1 MARTQKYTEELL
13 LEAVVKYAETER
25 GKIKATEL
33 ADWAGAN
40 ITGLEGVRDYHFM
53 RPAREKNP
61 QTGAVIVRQKSCTV
75 RMDEI
80 NKARSLTAQISRNAL
95 LKASTIEEFMNQP
108 GFIQRRQIA
117 ETRETVD
124 RLASRNENLSRANEA
139 LRAENK
145 GFHEKLETL
154 TETTRRLQDTQRRL
168 MKQVTYLMKAA
179 DEKARKTALAE
190 MGLTDGSVDLD
201 VYTRNLGQEIGSVM
215 DLRKVL
221 GRFLLEEANPA
232 RKATSESADSKTLA
246 EEVLSGID
254 FSGGKG
260 ETD

>member
-33 ADWAGAN
+33 AEWAGAN
-40 ITGLEGVRDYHFM
+40 ISGLEGVRDYHFM

-61 QTGAVIVRQKSCTV
+61 QTGAVTVRQKSCTA

-80 NKARSLTAQISRNAL
+80 NRARSLTAQISRNTL

-117 ETRETVD
+117 ETRETVG
-124 RLASRNENLSRANEA
+124 RLAAKNESLSRANEA

-145 GFHEKLETL
+145 SFRKGMEQL
-154 TETTRRLQDTQRRL
+154 TEDIRRLQDTQGRL
-168 MKQVTYLMKAA
+168 TKQVMYLMKAA
-179 DEKARKTALAE
+179 DEKSRKEALAD
-190 MGLTDGSVDLD
+190 MGLSDRSVDLD
-201 VYTRNLGQEIGSVM
+201 VYTRSLEQEIVSVM

-221 GRFLLEEANPA
+221 GKFLLEEANPA
-232 RKATSESADSKTLA
+232 VPGAESDSDKTMA
-246 EEVLSGID
+246 EEVLLGID
-254 FSGGKG
+254 FSGGKDG
-260 ETD
+260 ED

>member
-25 GKIKATEL
+25 GKLKATEL
-33 ADWAGAN
+33 AEWAGAN

-53 RPAREKNP
+53 RPVREKDP
-61 QTGAVIVRQKSCTV
+61 QTGAVTVRRKPCTV

-80 NKARSLTAQISRNAL
+80 NRARSLTAQISRNAL

-117 ETRETVD
+117 ETRETVG
-124 RLASRNENLSRANEA
+124 RLAAKNESLSRANEA

-145 GFHEKLETL
+145 SFRKGMEQL
-154 TETTRRLQDTQRRL
+154 TEDIRRLQDTQGRL
-168 MKQVTYLMKAA
+168 TKQVMYLMKAA
-179 DEKARKTALAE
+179 DEKSRKEALAD
-190 MGLTDGSVDLD
+190 MGLSDRSVDLD
-201 VYTRNLGQEIGSVM
+201 VYTRSLEQEIVSVM

-221 GRFLLEEANPA
+221 GKFLLEEANPA
-232 RKATSESADSKTLA
+232 VPGAESDSDKTMA

-254 FSGGKG
+254 FSGGKDV
-260 ETD
+260 ED

>member
-61 QTGAVIVRQKSCTV
+61 QTGAVTVRQKSCTA

-80 NKARSLTAQISRNAL
+80 NRARSLTAQISRNTL

-117 ETRETVD
+117 ETRETVG
-124 RLASRNENLSRANEA
+124 RLAAKNESLSRANEA

-145 GFHEKLETL
+145 SFRKGMEQL
-154 TETTRRLQDTQRRL
+154 TEDIRRLQDTQGRL
-168 MKQVTYLMKAA
+168 TKQVMYLMKAA
-179 DEKARKTALAE
+179 DEKSRKEALAD
-190 MGLTDGSVDLD
+190 MGLSDRSVDLD
-201 VYTRNLGQEIGSVM
+201 VYTRSLEQEIVSVM

-221 GRFLLEEANPA
+221 GKFLLEEANPA
-232 RKATSESADSKTLA
+232 VPGAESDSDKTMA

-254 FSGGKG
+254 FSGGKDG
-260 ETD
+260 ED

>member
-13 LEAVVKYAETER
+13 LEAVVKYAETKR

-33 ADWAGAN
+33 AEWAGAN
-40 ITGLEGVRDYHFM
+40 ISGLEGVRDYHFM

-61 QTGAVIVRQKSCTV
+61 QTGAVTVRQKSCTA

-80 NKARSLTAQISRNAL
+80 NRARSLTAQISRNTL

-117 ETRETVD
+117 ETRETVG
-124 RLASRNENLSRANEA
+124 RLAAKNESLSRANEA

-145 GFHEKLETL
+145 SLRKGMEQL
-154 TETTRRLQDTQRRL
+154 TEDIRRLQDTQGRL
-168 MKQVTYLMKAA
+168 TKKVMYLMKAA
-179 DEKARKTALAE
+179 DEKSRKAALE
-190 MGLTDGSVDLD
+190 DMGLSDRSVDLD
-201 VYTRNLGQEIGSVM
+201 VYTRSLEQEIVSVM

-221 GRFLLEEANPA
+221 GKFLLEEANPA
-232 RKATSESADSKTLA
+232 VPGAESDSDKTMA

-254 FSGGKG
+254 FSGGKDG
-260 ETD
+260 ED

>member
-13 LEAVVKYAETER
+13 LEAVVKYAEAES

-33 ADWAGAN
+33 AAWAAVN
-40 ITGLEGVRDYHFM
+40 ISGLEGVRDYHFM
-53 RPAREKNP
+53 RPVRERNL
-61 QTGAVIVRQKSCTV
+61 QTGVVMVRHKLCTV

-80 NKARSLTAQISRNAL
+80 NRARSLTAQISRNTL

-117 ETRETVD
+117 ETRETVG
-124 RLASRNENLSRANEA
+124 RLAAKNESLSRANEA

-145 GFHEKLETL
+145 SFRKGMEQL
-154 TETTRRLQDTQRRL
+154 TEDIRRLQDTQGRL
-168 MKQVTYLMKAA
+168 TKQVMYLMKAA
-179 DEKARKTALAE
+179 DEKSRKEALAD
-190 MGLTDGSVDLD
+190 MGLSDRSVDLD
-201 VYTRNLGQEIGSVM
+201 VYTRSLEQEIGSVM

-221 GRFLLEEANPA
+221 GKFLLEEANPA
-232 RKATSESADSKTLA
+232 MPGAESDGSKTLA

-254 FSGGKG
+254 FSGGKDG
-260 ETD
+260 ED

>member
-13 LEAVVKYAETER
+13 LEAVVKYAETKR

-33 ADWAGAN
+33 AEWAGAN
-40 ITGLEGVRDYHFM
+40 ISGLEGVRDYHFM

-61 QTGAVIVRQKSCTV
+61 QTGAVTVRQKSCTA

-80 NKARSLTAQISRNAL
+80 NRARSLTAQISRNTL

-108 GFIQRRQIA
+108 GFIQCRQIA
-117 ETRETVD
+117 ETRETVG
-124 RLASRNENLSRANEA
+124 RLAAKNESLSRANEA

-145 GFHEKLETL
+145 SFRKGMEQL
-154 TETTRRLQDTQRRL
+154 TEDIRRLQDTQGRL
-168 MKQVTYLMKAA
+168 TKKVMYLMKAA
-179 DEKARKTALAE
+179 DEKSRKEALAD
-190 MGLTDGSVDLD
+190 MGLSDRSVDLD
-201 VYTRNLGQEIGSVM
+201 VYTRSLEQEIVSVM

-221 GRFLLEEANPA
+221 GKFLLEEANPA
-232 RKATSESADSKTLA
+232 VPGAGSDSDKTMA

-254 FSGGKG
+254 FSGGKDG
-260 ETD
+260 ED

>member
-25 GKIKATEL
+25 GKIEATEL
-33 ADWAGAN
+33 AEWAGAN

-53 RPAREKNP
+53 RPVREKDP
-61 QTGAVIVRQKSCTV
+61 QTGAVTVRRKPCTV

-80 NKARSLTAQISRNAL
+80 NRARSLTAQISRNAL

-117 ETRETVD
+117 ETRETVG
-124 RLASRNENLSRANEA
+124 RLAAKNESLSRANEA

-145 GFHEKLETL
+145 SFRKGMERL
-154 TETTRRLQDTQRRL
+154 TEDIRRLQDTQGRL
-168 MKQVTYLMKAA
+168 TKQVMYLMKAA
-179 DEKARKTALAE
+179 DEKSRKEALAD
-190 MGLTDGSVDLD
+190 MGLSDRSVDLD
-201 VYTRNLGQEIGSVM
+201 VYTRSLEQEIVSVM

-221 GRFLLEEANPA
+221 GKFLLEEANPA
-232 RKATSESADSKTLA
+232 VPGAGSDSDKTMA

-254 FSGGKG
+254 FSGGKDG
-260 ETD
+260 ED

>member
-13 LEAVVKYAETER
+13 LEAVVKYAETKR

-33 ADWAGAN
+33 AEWAGAN
-40 ITGLEGVRDYHFM
+40 ISGLEGVRDYHFM

-61 QTGAVIVRQKSCTV
+61 QTGAVTVRQKSCTA

-80 NKARSLTAQISRNAL
+80 NRARSLTAQISRNTL

-117 ETRETVD
+117 ETRETVG
-124 RLASRNENLSRANEA
+124 RLAAKNESLSRANEA

-145 GFHEKLETL
+145 SFRKGMEQL
-154 TETTRRLQDTQRRL
+154 TEDIRRLQDTQGRL
-168 MKQVTYLMKAA
+168 TKKVMYLMKAA
-179 DEKARKTALAE
+179 DEKSRKAALE
-190 MGLTDGSVDLD
+190 DMGLSDRSVDLD
-201 VYTRNLGQEIGSVM
+201 VYTRSLEQEIVSVM

-221 GRFLLEEANPA
+221 GKFLLEEANPA
-232 RKATSESADSKTLA
+232 VPGAGSDSDKTMA

-254 FSGGKG
+254 FSGGKDG
-260 ETD
+260 ED

>member
-13 LEAVVKYAETER
+13 LEAVVRYAETKR

-33 ADWAGAN
+33 AEWAGAN
-40 ITGLEGVRDYHFM
+40 ISGLEGVRDYHFM

-61 QTGAVIVRQKSCTV
+61 QTGAVTVRQKSCTA

-80 NKARSLTAQISRNAL
+80 NRARSLTAQISRNTL

-108 GFIQRRQIA
+108 GFIQCRQIA
-117 ETRETVD
+117 ETRETVG
-124 RLASRNENLSRANEA
+124 RLAAKNESLSRANEA

-145 GFHEKLETL
+145 SFRKGMEQL
-154 TETTRRLQDTQRRL
+154 TEDIRRLQDTQGRL
-168 MKQVTYLMKAA
+168 TKKVMYLMKAA
-179 DEKARKTALAE
+179 DEKSRKEALAD
-190 MGLTDGSVDLD
+190 MGLSDRSVDLD
-201 VYTRNLGQEIGSVM
+201 VYTRSLEQEIVSVM

-221 GRFLLEEANPA
+221 GKFLLEEANPA
-232 RKATSESADSKTLA
+232 VPGAGSDSDKTMA

-254 FSGGKG
+254 FSGGKDG
-260 ETD
+260 ED

>member
-13 LEAVVKYAETER
+13 LEAVVRYAETKR

-33 ADWAGAN
+33 AEWAGAN
-40 ITGLEGVRDYHFM
+40 ISGLEGVRDYHFM

-61 QTGAVIVRQKSCTV
+61 QTGAVTVRQKSCTA

-80 NKARSLTAQISRNAL
+80 NRARSLTAQISRNTL

-117 ETRETVD
+117 ETRETVG
-124 RLASRNENLSRANEA
+124 RLAAKNESLSRANEA

-145 GFHEKLETL
+145 SFRKGMEQL
-154 TETTRRLQDTQRRL
+154 TEDIRRLQDTQGRL
-168 MKQVTYLMKAA
+168 TKKVMYLMKAA
-179 DEKARKTALAE
+179 DEKSRKEALAD
-190 MGLTDGSVDLD
+190 MGLSDRSVDLD
-201 VYTRNLGQEIGSVM
+201 VYTRSLEQEIVSVM

-221 GRFLLEEANPA
+221 GKFLLEEANPA
-232 RKATSESADSKTLA
+232 VPGAGSDSDKTMA

-254 FSGGKG
+254 FSGGKDG
-260 ETD
+260 ED

>member
-25 GKIKATEL
+25 GKLKATEL
-33 ADWAGAN
+33 AEWAGAN

-53 RPAREKNP
+53 RPVREKDP
-61 QTGAVIVRQKSCTV
+61 QTGAVTVRRKPCTV

-80 NKARSLTAQISRNAL
+80 NRARSLTAQISRNAL

-117 ETRETVD
+117 ETRETVG
-124 RLASRNENLSRANEA
+124 RLAAKNESLSRANEA

-145 GFHEKLETL
+145 SFRKGMERL
-154 TETTRRLQDTQRRL
+154 TEDIRRLQDTQGRL
-168 MKQVTYLMKAA
+168 TKQVMYLMKAA
-179 DEKARKTALAE
+179 DEKSRKEALAD
-190 MGLTDGSVDLD
+190 MGLSDRSVDLD
-201 VYTRNLGQEIGSVM
+201 VYTRSLEQEIVSVM

-221 GRFLLEEANPA
+221 GKFLLEEANPA
-232 RKATSESADSKTLA
+232 VPGAGSDSDKTMA

-254 FSGGKG
+254 FSGGKDG
-260 ETD
+260 ED

>member
-53 RPAREKNP
+53 RPVRERNL
-61 QTGAVIVRQKSCTV
+61 QTGVVMVRHKLCTV
-75 RMDEI
+75 RMEEI
-80 NKARSLTAQISRNAL
+80 NKARSLTSQISRNTL
-95 LKASTIEEFMNQP
+95 LKASAIEDFMKQP
-108 GFIQRRQIA
+108 GFVQRRQIA
-117 ETRETVD
+117 ETRETVG
-124 RLASRNENLSRANEA
+124 RLAAKNESLSRANEA

-145 GFHEKLETL
+145 SFRKGMEQL
-154 TETTRRLQDTQRRL
+154 TEDIRRLQDTQRRL
-168 MKQVTYLMKAA
+168 TKQVTYLMKAS
-179 DEKARKTALAE
+179 DEKSRKAALAD
-190 MGLTDGSVDLD
+190 MGLTDRNVDLD
-201 VYTRNLGQEIGSVM
+201 VYTRSLEQEIGSVM

-221 GRFLLEEANPA
+221 GKFLLEEANPA
-232 RKATSESADSKTLA
+232 MPGAESDGSKTLA

-254 FSGGKG
+254 FSGGKDG
-260 ETD
+260 ED

>member
-13 LEAVVKYAETER
+13 LEAVVKYAETKR

-33 ADWAGAN
+33 AEWAGAN

-53 RPAREKNP
+53 RPVREKDP
-61 QTGAVIVRQKSCTV
+61 QTGAVTVRRKPCTV

-80 NKARSLTAQISRNAL
+80 NRARSLTAQISRNTL

-108 GFIQRRQIA
+108 GFIQCRQIA
-117 ETRETVD
+117 ETRETVG
-124 RLASRNENLSRANEA
+124 RLAAKNESLSRANEA

-145 GFHEKLETL
+145 SFRKGMEQL
-154 TETTRRLQDTQRRL
+154 TEDIRRLQDTQGRL
-168 MKQVTYLMKAA
+168 TKQVMYLMKAA
-179 DEKARKTALAE
+179 DEKSRKEALAD
-190 MGLTDGSVDLD
+190 MGLSDRSVDLD
-201 VYTRNLGQEIGSVM
+201 VYTRSLEQEIVSVM

-221 GRFLLEEANPA
+221 GKFLLEEANPA
-232 RKATSESADSKTLA
+232 VPGAGSDSDKTMA

-254 FSGGKG
+254 FSGGKDG
-260 ETD
+260 ED

>member
-13 LEAVVKYAETER
+13 LEAVVKYAETKR

-33 ADWAGAN
+33 AEWAGAN
-40 ITGLEGVRDYHFM
+40 ISGLEGVRDYHFM

-61 QTGAVIVRQKSCTV
+61 QTGAVTVRQKSCTA

-80 NKARSLTAQISRNAL
+80 NRARSLTAQISRNTL

-108 GFIQRRQIA
+108 GFIQRSQIA
-117 ETRETVD
+117 ETRETVG
-124 RLASRNENLSRANEA
+124 RLAAKNESLSRANEA

-145 GFHEKLETL
+145 SFRKGMEQL
-154 TETTRRLQDTQRRL
+154 TEDIRRLQDTQGRL
-168 MKQVTYLMKAA
+168 TKQVMYLMKAA
-179 DEKARKTALAE
+179 DEKSRKEALAD
-190 MGLTDGSVDLD
+190 MGLSDRSVDLD
-201 VYTRNLGQEIGSVM
+201 VYTRSLEQEIVSVM

-221 GRFLLEEANPA
+221 GKFLLEEANPA
-232 RKATSESADSKTLA
+232 VPGAGSDSDKTMA

-254 FSGGKG
+254 FSGGKDG
-260 ETD
+260 ED